1 MKSFKRPRYSLRRAT
16 RHGTGPVPT
25 ISRNHVL
32 FRFPVKCQTESNI
45 AQSQKLPSQRSSV
58 NASVIVGNFSE
69 PPKSEYFVKYKY
81 SLYRTGVRQKHSLQ
95 TNFFPQSSPVTSHYR
110 SSFIGKDLKHTHSTT
125 FKNKVLVNKVNVQ
138 SNSSSAELVNNSE
151 ESNKKTKETPLK
163 VAQSGKSY
171 FTYGRNKKLKSELC
185 FFYTRFGLCTDKQ
198 CRFIH
203 DPERVFVC
211 RRFIS
216 GSCQNPGC
224 KLLHTREENRMPV
237 CLRFLSGLCGK
248 NNCPFVHVNIGKNP
262 EICKD
267 FVFRGF
273 CSQGRLCCRLH
284 TWDCVEFWKTGQ
296 CSNFE
301 KCPLRHKLCQFGK
314 REKVP

>member
-25 ISRNHVL
+25 I
-32 FRFPVKCQTESNI
+32 T
-45 AQSQKLPSQRSSV
+45 QSQKLPSQRSSV
-58 NASVIVGNFSE
+58 NASVIVEQEREQQENQRNTFESCS
-69 PPKSEYFVKYKY
+69 KW
-81 SLYRTGVRQKHSLQ
+81 QK
-95 TNFFPQSSPVTSHYR
+95 
-110 SSFIGKDLKHTHSTT
+110 
-125 FKNKVLVNKVNVQ
+125 
-138 SNSSSAELVNNSE
+138 
-151 ESNKKTKETPLK
+151 
-163 VAQSGKSY
+163 
-171 FTYGRNKKLKSELC
+171 
-185 FFYTRFGLCTDKQ
+185 FGLCTDKQ

-248 NNCPFVHVNIGKNP
+248 NNY
-262 EICKD
+262 